1 MSFLNSLLLT
11 LIKALH
17 TLINNYALTII
28 VFTILIKLVV
38 MPLNLKSRRS
48 TMRMST
54 IQPKA
59 AALQAKYKDDQEKLN
74 QKLQELYRKEGINPM
89 GSCLPMLI
97 SMVILFA
104 MFYALRT
111 FANERLVSQFLTFYH
126 NPEIDPHTLVEPFLW
141 IKNLWMP
148 DSPFATYMPD
158 VQSLRL
164 VDYKVW
170 NDVSAKLVA
179 DGVIPQ
185 ALSFAGAADLTTY
198 INDVVTPFI
207 SSAAYAPYI
216 APVAGLGNL
225 NILGLIRFSIYQE
238 GNGWFLL
245 PILSVVSQIF
255 MQKLTM
261 KNTQMDPS
269 QESSQKMMIYVMTF
283 MSLYFC
289 ASYNSAFALYWV
301 VSNIY
306 AIIEQIGFIRIARR
320 PRLRRLASDEDS
332 GIHRQNHPGS
342 N

>member
-48 TMRMST
+48 TMRMTT

-59 AALQAKYKDDQEKLN
+59 AALQEKYKDDQEKLN

-111 FANERLVSQFLTFYH
+111 FANEQLVSQFLTFYH

-170 NDVSAKLVA
+170 NDVSAKLFA

-185 ALSFAGAADLTTY
+185 ALSFASASDLTTY
-198 INDVVTPFI
+198 ITDVVTPFI
-207 SSAAYAPYI
+207 DSATYAPYI

-306 AIIEQIGFIRIARR
+306 AIIEQIGFNKYFEQQDRK
-320 PRLRRLASDEDS
+320 ASKAEEV
-332 GIHRQNHPGS
+332 GI
-342 N
+342 

>member
-48 TMRMST
+48 TMRMTT

-59 AALQAKYKDDQEKLN
+59 AALQEKYKDDQEKP
-74 QKLQELYRKEGINPM
+74 QPEAPGGVPQGGHQPD
-89 GSCLPMLI
+89 GSACPMLI

-111 FANERLVSQFLTFYH
+111 FANEQLVSQFLTFYH

-170 NDVSAKLVA
+170 NDVSAKLFA

-185 ALSFAGAADLTTY
+185 ALSFASASDLTTY
-198 INDVVTPFI
+198 ITDVVTPFI
-207 SSAAYAPYI
+207 GSATYAPYI
-216 APVAGLGNL
+216 APVAGLGSL

-261 KNTQMDPS
+261 NNTAMDPS
-269 QESSQKMMIYVMTF
+269 QAGSQKMMIYVMTF

-306 AIIEQIGFIRIARR
+306 AIVEQICFNKYFEQQDRKA
-320 PRLRRLASDEDS
+320 AKAEEV
-332 GIHRQNHPGS
+332 GI
-342 N
+342 

>member
-17 TLINNYALTII
+17 SIINNYALTII

-48 TMRMST
+48 TQRMSS
-54 IQPKA
+54 IAPKQK
-59 AALQAKYKDDQEKLN
+59 ALQEKYKDDQEKLN
-74 QKLQELYRKEGINPM
+74 QKLQELYRKEGVNPM

-111 FANERLVSQFLTFYH
+111 FANEQLVSQFLTFYH

-158 VQSLRL
+158 VQSLRM
-164 VDYKVW
+164 VDFKVW

-179 DGVIPQ
+179 AGTIPE
-185 ALSFAGAADLTTY
+185 ALNFANANDLANY
-198 INDVVTPFI
+198 ITQVVTPFV

-216 APVAGLGNL
+216 APVVGLGNL
-225 NILGLIRFSIYQE
+225 NILGIIRFSIYQE

-306 AIIEQIGFIRIARR
+306 AIIEQIGFNKYFEQQDRK
-320 PRLRRLASDEDS
+320 ASKAEEV
-332 GIHRQNHPGS
+332 GI
-342 N
+342 

>member
-17 TLINNYALTII
+17 SIINNYALTII

-48 TMRMST
+48 TMRMSSLA
-54 IQPKA
+54 PKQK
-59 AALQAKYKDDQEKLN
+59 ALQEKYKDDQEKLN
-74 QKLQELYRKEGINPM
+74 QKLQELYRKEGVNPM

-111 FANERLVSQFLTFYH
+111 FANEQLVSQFLTFYH
-126 NPEIDPHTLVEPFLW
+126 NPEIDPHTFVEPFLW

-158 VQSLRL
+158 VQSLRM
-164 VDYKVW
+164 VDFKVW
-170 NDVSAKLVA
+170 NDVSAKLA
-179 DGVIPQ
+179 AAGTIPE
-185 ALSFAGAADLTTY
+185 ALNFVNANDLANY
-198 INDVVTPFI
+198 ITQVVTPFV

-216 APVAGLGNL
+216 APVVGLGNL
-225 NILGLIRFSIYQE
+225 SILGIIRFSIYQE

-306 AIIEQIGFIRIARR
+306 AIIEQIGFNKYFEQQDRK
-320 PRLRRLASDEDS
+320 ASKAEEV
-332 GIHRQNHPGS
+332 GI
-342 N
+342 

>member
-17 TLINNYALTII
+17 SIINNYALTII

-48 TMRMST
+48 TMRMSSLA
-54 IQPKA
+54 PKQK
-59 AALQAKYKDDQEKLN
+59 ALQEKYKDDQEKLN
-74 QKLQELYRKEGINPM
+74 QKLQELYRKEGVNPM

-111 FANERLVSQFLTFYH
+111 FANEQLVSQFLTFYH

-158 VQSLRL
+158 VQSLRM
-164 VDYKVW
+164 V
-170 NDVSAKLVA
+170 DVSAKLVA
-179 DGVIPQ
+179 AGTIPE
-185 ALSFAGAADLTTY
+185 ALNFANANDLTNY
-198 INDVVTPFI
+198 ITQVVTPFV

-216 APVAGLGNL
+216 APVVGLGNL
-225 NILGLIRFSIYQE
+225 SILGIIRFSIYQE

-306 AIIEQIGFIRIARR
+306 AIIEQIGFNKYFEQQDRK
-320 PRLRRLASDEDS
+320 ASKAEEV
-332 GIHRQNHPGS
+332 GI
-342 N
+342 

>member
-17 TLINNYALTII
+17 SIINNYALTII

-48 TMRMST
+48 TMRMSSLA
-54 IQPKA
+54 PKQK
-59 AALQAKYKDDQEKLN
+59 ALQEKYKDDQEKLN
-74 QKLQELYRKEGINPM
+74 QKLQELYRKEGVNPM

-111 FANERLVSQFLTFYH
+111 FANEQLVSQFLTFYH

-148 DSPFATYMPD
+148 DSPFATFMPD
-158 VQSLRL
+158 VQSLRM
-164 VDYKVW
+164 VDFKVW

-179 DGVIPQ
+179 AGTIPEV
-185 ALSFAGAADLTTY
+185 LNFANANDLANY
-198 INDVVTPFI
+198 ITQVVTPFV

-216 APVAGLGNL
+216 APVVGLGNL
-225 NILGLIRFSIYQE
+225 NIMGIIRFSIYQE

-306 AIIEQIGFIRIARR
+306 AIIEQIGFTKYFEQQDRK
-320 PRLRRLASDEDS
+320 ASKAEEV
-332 GIHRQNHPGS
+332 GI
-342 N
+342 

>member
-17 TLINNYALTII
+17 SIINNYALTII

-48 TMRMST
+48 TMRMSSLA
-54 IQPKA
+54 PKQK
-59 AALQAKYKDDQEKLN
+59 ALQEKYKDDQEKLN
-74 QKLQELYRKEGINPM
+74 QKLQELYRKEGVNPM

-111 FANERLVSQFLTFYH
+111 FANEQLVSQFLTFYH

-158 VQSLRL
+158 VQSLRM
-164 VDYKVW
+164 VDFKVW

-179 DGVIPQ
+179 AGTIPE
-185 ALSFAGAADLTTY
+185 ALNFANANELANY
-198 INDVVTPFI
+198 ITQVVTPFV

-216 APVAGLGNL
+216 APVVGLGNL
-225 NILGLIRFSIYQE
+225 NIMGIIRFSIYQE

-306 AIIEQIGFIRIARR
+306 AIIEQIGFNKYFEQQDRK
-320 PRLRRLASDEDS
+320 ASKAEEV
-332 GIHRQNHPGS
+332 GI
-342 N
+342 

>member
-17 TLINNYALTII
+17 SIINNYALTII

-48 TMRMST
+48 TMRMSSLA
-54 IQPKA
+54 PKQK
-59 AALQAKYKDDQEKLN
+59 ALQEKYKDDQEKLN
-74 QKLQELYRKEGINPM
+74 QKIQELYRKEGVNPM

-111 FANERLVSQFLTFYH
+111 FANEQLVSQFLTFYH

-158 VQSLRL
+158 VQSLRM
-164 VDYKVW
+164 VEFKVW
-170 NDVSAKLVA
+170 NDVSAKLA
-179 DGVIPQ
+179 AAGTIPE
-185 ALSFAGAADLTTY
+185 ALNFANANDLTNY
-198 INDVVTPFI
+198 ITQVVTPFV

-216 APVAGLGNL
+216 APVVGLGNL
-225 NILGLIRFSIYQE
+225 NILGIIRFSIYQE

-306 AIIEQIGFIRIARR
+306 AIIEQIGFNKYFEQQDRK
-320 PRLRRLASDEDS
+320 ASKAEEV
-332 GIHRQNHPGS
+332 GI
-342 N
+342 